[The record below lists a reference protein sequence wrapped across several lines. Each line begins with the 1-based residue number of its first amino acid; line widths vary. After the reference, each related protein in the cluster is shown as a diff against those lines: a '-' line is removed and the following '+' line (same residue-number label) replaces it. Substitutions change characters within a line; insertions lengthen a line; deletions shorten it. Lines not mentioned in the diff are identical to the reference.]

1 MYNLRRRPPDDER
14 IALETCR
21 EISFNVI
28 CVNEQE
34 IYVSSW

>member
-1 MYNLRRRPPDDER
+1 MYNLRCRPPSDER

-21 EISFNVI
+21 GIQFNVI

-34 IYVSSW
+34 ISVSSW